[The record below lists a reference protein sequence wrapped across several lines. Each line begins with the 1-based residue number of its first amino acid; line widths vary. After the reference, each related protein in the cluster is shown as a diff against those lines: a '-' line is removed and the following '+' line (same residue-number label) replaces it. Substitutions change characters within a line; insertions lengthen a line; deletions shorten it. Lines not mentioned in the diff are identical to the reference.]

1 MSTLGSYRLDL
12 ALQTVSYLQASLRL
26 PAHISA
32 APSHLHLQEHCLMG
46 IRGQLRRSQDGH
58 VIHSNVDTDVIVS
71 EELPS
76 GSTRKPE
83 ELYSIIERFCLG
95 MR

>member
-1 MSTLGSYRLDL
+1 
-12 ALQTVSYLQASLRL
+12 
-26 PAHISA
+26 
-32 APSHLHLQEHCLMG
+32 MG